1 MEKKHITN
9 LILTSSILFFSA
21 CSSKSPEVSK
31 TAKNNSSQA
40 LSPYS
45 IIGIDKHKHTQVPLF
60 VATREPVM
68 VPLFATMHQAEIE
81 ESSFPVE
88 VEELEPIAEVERTP
102 PPMTIAMP
110 KPVYENVSSY
120 THIEEPPSI
129 EVISYASN
137 PLENHPPKAPQ
148 YASNIE
154 VISYGSKRGMNQLA
168 AYHPPKNNYHSNL
181 AVIKNEVEK
190 KAKSFLGTKY
200 VWGATGPSKFDC
212 SGFTQW
218 VYRDS
223 GITIPRVSRDQAKVG
238 NYVAYNDLRRGD
250 MVFFD
255 TKKHPQGK
263 VTHVGIYL
271 GNNNFIHASS
281 AAKKVVIF
289 NFDEKPYYKERFLW
303 GRRVINNNYLAL
315 K

>member
-1 MEKKHITN
+1 MKKRNIAN

-21 CSSKSPEVSK
+21 CSNKTPETPKVAKKS
-31 TAKNNSSQA
+31 SSQS
-40 LSPYS
+40 LSAYS
-45 IIGIDKHKHTQVPLF
+45 IIGIDQSKPTHSPLF
-60 VATREPVM
+60 VINSEPQEDN
-68 VPLFATMHQAEIE
+68 FHI
-81 ESSFPVE
+81 
-88 VEELEPIAEVERTP
+88 R
-102 PPMTIAMP
+102 
-110 KPVYENVSSY
+110 
-120 THIEEPPSI
+120 IEEPQIEEPQNMEIAYTESLPLAKTIPIPPTPIYENITSYSHVEETPTI
-129 EVISYASN
+129 EVISYASA
-137 PLENHPPKAPQ
+137 PLKNYVKKTPST
-148 YASNIE
+148 YAQNIE
-154 VISYGSKRGMNQLA
+154 VVSYGSTRGMTQSA
-168 AYHPPKNNYHSNL
+168 KNYDSPNSS
-181 AVIKNEVEK
+181 VIKDEIEA
-190 KAKSFLGTKY
+190 KAKSFLGTRY

-238 NYVAYNDLRRGD
+238 NYVEYADLRRGD

-281 AAKKVVIF
+281 GAKKVVIY
-289 NFDEKPYYKERFLW
+289 NFDEKPYYKKRFLW

>member
-1 MEKKHITN
+1 MKKRNITH
-9 LILTSSILFFSA
+9 LILTSSILLFSA
-21 CSSKSPEVSK
+21 CSNKTPETPKITKKS
-31 TAKNNSSQA
+31 SSPS
-40 LSPYS
+40 LSAYN
-45 IIGIDKHKHTQVPLF
+45 IIGIAQSTPTHS
-60 VATREPVM
+60 
-68 VPLFATMHQAEIE
+68 PLFAIKDEPQEEHFPIIMQEEPPHMAYVE
-81 ESSFPVE
+81 ES
-88 VEELEPIAEVERTP
+88 TP
-102 PPMTIAMP
+102 EPMTILPTIPMAMTAINMP
-110 KPVYENVSSY
+110 TPIYQNVNSY
-120 THIEEPPSI
+120 SHIEETPAI
-129 EVISYASN
+129 EVISYASEN
-137 PLENHPPKAPQ
+137 PVPKRDIPRVEHR
-148 YASNIE
+148 YSSNIE
-154 VISYGSKRGMNQLA
+154 VVSYASQRDNSS
-168 AYHPPKNNYHSNL
+168 YFNNFHNKNSNL
-181 AVIKNEVEK
+181 ITDEIEA

-218 VYRDS
+218 VYRDA

-238 NYVAYNDLRRGD
+238 DYVQYADLRRGD

-281 AAKKVVIF
+281 GAKKVVIY
-289 NFDEKPYYKERFLW
+289 NFDEKPYYKKRFLW